1 MIQDLIEVLKMCIP
15 TILAFILSYIVLK
28 KTERVKLNVLKEKEW
43 HVKWADTFFSLT
55 IKFNENITIVIC
67 TLYYL
72 QSAQNNK
79 KEEELYNKKEE
90 ELYNRIYKHC
100 RSLSEIEW
108 QIQHYLQFS
117 NTYKDKIIKAQTNIM
132 DKINRLNKEKKGN
145 LEEIRELQF
154 EYNKL
159 VRKAHAELL
168 KMENPE

>member
-1 MIQDLIEVLKMCIP
+1 MTQILIELLKMCIP
-15 TILAFILSYIVLK
+15 SILAFILSYMVLK

-43 HVKWADTFFSLT
+43 HVKWADTFFLLT

-72 QSAQNNK
+72 QSAQNNE
-79 KEEELYNKKEE
+79 KEEE

-100 RSLSEIEW
+100 RNLSEIEW

-117 NTYKDKIIKAQTNIM
+117 NTYKDKIVKAQTNIM
-132 DKINRLNKEKKGN
+132 DKISRLNKGKKGN